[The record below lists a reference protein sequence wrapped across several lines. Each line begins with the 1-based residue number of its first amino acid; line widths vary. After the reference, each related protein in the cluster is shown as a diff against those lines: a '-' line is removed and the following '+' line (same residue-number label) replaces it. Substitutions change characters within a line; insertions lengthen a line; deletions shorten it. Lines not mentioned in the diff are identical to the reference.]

1 MYSIYLGHVD
11 VIVVLI
17 IFNFDEP
24 VLSLHQMAF
33 FFVHFRYLVY
43 SWQIRLTPF
52 FKGVEVVRELI
63 NCTESFVC
71 SFMRN
76 YYVDTTTFKL

>member
-1 MYSIYLGHVD
+1 MGPVFVNLVGHQLKSVYSIYLGHVD

-33 FFVHFRYLVY
+33 FF
-43 SWQIRLTPF
+43 
-52 FKGVEVVRELI
+52 
-63 NCTESFVC
+63 CTF
-71 SFMRN
+71 
-76 YYVDTTTFKL
+76 